1 MSKKSWIV
9 FAVACV
15 LAIPIRLY
23 QLLNFVD
30 EKTGFFTDGNVTAAI
45 VTIILVLSC
54 VAVGFFARRAGPL
67 LLQFSD
73 FSSLPAVIFGGLS
86 GAVLLITGILQ
97 LSRIAGGEWSGEYW
111 EQAPI
116 WVQHPALYAVL
127 SVLAVLAAINFLVLA
142 LGIGKGK
149 NPYISLPLAALF
161 VPLWSCLDLT
171 VMFVRYTE
179 VVNTIE
185 SLYSMFMVIFLLLFL
200 FTQSRFLAGL
210 DDDKSRRLML
220 GAGSCYSIL
229 AMVVSVPNLLLYAM
243 GRGEICSM
251 SMESSILYL
260 MLALFVESL
269 CFKMAQLGKTEETGA
284 YHQKRD

>member
-1 MSKKSWIV
+1 MTKKSWIV

-23 QLLNFVD
+23 QLMNFVD
-30 EKTGFFTDGNVTAAI
+30 VKTGFFTDGNVTAFI
-45 VTIILVLSC
+45 VSIVLVLAC
-54 VAVGFFARRAGPL
+54 AAVFVLVRRAGAFSFR
-67 LLQFSD
+67 FSD

-86 GAVLLITGILQ
+86 GAVLLITGVLQ
-97 LSRIAGGEWSGEYW
+97 LGRVASGSEWDGEYW

-116 WVQHPALYAVL
+116 WVQHPVLYAVL
-127 SVLAVLAAINFLVLA
+127 SVLAVLAAINLLVLA

-149 NPYISLPLAALF
+149 NPYVSLPAAALF

-229 AMVVSVPNLLLYAM
+229 AMVVSIPNLLMYAM

-260 MLALFVESL
+260 MLALFIQSL
-269 CFKMAQLGKTEETGA
+269 CFKMEQLGKTVVAQADEE
-284 YHQKRD
+284 RE